1 MTRVQVL
8 YWQEIPS
15 LVRATAADGTQVSR
29 QLPDWFQQEIDRV
42 AMEQGL
48 VGSDAYLEQ
57 WQWGEPEER
66 DGAANDVLDAVEAE
80 LLGRRSQSE

>member
-1 MTRVQVL
+1 VTRVQIL
-8 YWQEIPS
+8 YWQDIPS
-15 LVRATAADGTQVSR
+15 LVRATADDGAQVSR

-57 WQWGEPEER
+57 WRWGDVEER
-66 DGAANDVLDAVEAE
+66 DGPVNDVLDAVEAE
-80 LLGRRSQSE
+80 LTP